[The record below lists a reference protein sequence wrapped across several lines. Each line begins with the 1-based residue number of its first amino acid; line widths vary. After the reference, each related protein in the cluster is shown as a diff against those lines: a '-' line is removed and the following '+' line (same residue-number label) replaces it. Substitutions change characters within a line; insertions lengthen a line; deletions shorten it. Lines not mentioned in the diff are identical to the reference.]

1 MNRTGSPKIP
11 AHLEANRIFKDV
23 YKFATQESKGNCV
36 IYDEKLG
43 ANRKLGFFER
53 IFKTESELKQ
63 GKAKARE
70 FLTENLSNHLMN
82 NLEKKIFLDQSQVA
96 QVDWRDRD
104 FQAKETTNKVAE
116 SIIEKT
122 LKDIK
127 SKKSADNPSENTAA
141 KNLNSIKNHWLTKSL
156 SNNFSD
162 KSSKLEKRKE
172 AQLSFLKNIKGAK
185 DHKAASSLDLTLK
198 NQAKA
203 ESAQGIVLDDLKV
216 LEKYNETLQ
225 DMEDAVKYED
235 LYEPRKQLIDFLET
249 NQQIYPIPDSDRKTI
264 ALYVAFLEKF
274 EKNVDRD
281 FLIKQACE
289 MKNIEQL
296 IGKDLS
302 KKIPIGQK
310 FQIVMNASRATE
322 QKFSNELKESSFV
335 NDTMKSRMKTYYES
349 KLVPEALIYARKE
362 LHDEIKSDFKNLQK
376 QATGFKVDFD
386 QVIGTMLIPEL
397 DALSNLGRL
406 QAAINYK
413 SMNSMVEGYKSLQD
427 IVDELLEKDRDL
439 YAKKT

>member
-1 MNRTGSPKIP
+1 MNRTGSPQIP

-23 YKFATQESKGNCV
+23 YKFAAQESKGNCV

-63 GKAKARE
+63 GKEKARE
-70 FLTENLSNHLMN
+70 FLTENLSNHLLN
-82 NLEKKIFLDQSQVA
+82 NLEKKVFLDQSQVA
-96 QVDWRDRD
+96 QVDWRDHD
-104 FQAKETTNKVAE
+104 MQAKETANKVAE
-116 SIIEKT
+116 NIIKKT

-127 SKKSADNPSENTAA
+127 PKKSTGNPSENTAV
-141 KNLNSIKNHWLTKSL
+141 KISNSIKNHWLAKSL

-185 DHKAASSLDLTLK
+185 DHKAASGLDRTLK

-235 LYEPRKQLIDFLET
+235 LYEPRKQLIDFLEA
-249 NQQIYPIPDSDRKTI
+249 NQHVYPIPDSDRHTI

-281 FLIKQACE
+281 FLIKQACK
-289 MKNIEQL
+289 MKNMEQL

-302 KKIPIGQK
+302 KKISTGQK

-322 QKFSNELKESSFV
+322 KKFSKELKENGFV
-335 NDTMKSRMKTYYES
+335 NEVMESRMKAYYES

-362 LHDEIKSDFKNLQK
+362 LHDEIKNDFKNLQK

-386 QVIGTMLIPEL
+386 QVIGTMLAPEFDGL
-397 DALSNLGRL
+397 NNLGRL
-406 QAAINYK
+406 QAAINYE
-413 SMNSMVEGYKSLQD
+413 SMNSMAEDYQSPQE
-427 IVDELLEKDRDL
+427 IVSALLEKDGDL
-439 YAKKT
+439 YAKQS